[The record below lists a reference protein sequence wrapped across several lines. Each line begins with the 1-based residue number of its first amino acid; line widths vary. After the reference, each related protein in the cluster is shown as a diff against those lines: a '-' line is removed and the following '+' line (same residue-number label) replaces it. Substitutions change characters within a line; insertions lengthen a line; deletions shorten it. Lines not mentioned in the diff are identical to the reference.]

1 MSKKLD
7 VVYVNA
13 DSSAAAYQGLADKYA
28 AIEPPTWSL
37 LLANSARAVG
47 FSVALVDST
56 AERLSHVDTVQRIM
70 DLDPRLVV
78 FVVYGQ
84 NPNSGTINMVG
95 NVECATLLKETL
107 PNIKI
112 CFVGSHTS
120 ALPHEV
126 LAIPAVD
133 IILLNEG
140 VYAL

>member
-1 MSKKLD
+1 MPSKLD

-37 LLANSARAVG
+37 LLANSARSVG
-47 FSVALVDST
+47 FSVSLVDST
-56 AERLSHVDTVQRIM
+56 AEGLSHEATVQRIM
-70 DLDPRLVV
+70 DLNPRLAI

-95 NVECATLLKETL
+95 NVECATLLKETM

-112 CFVGSHTS
+112 YH
-120 ALPHEV
+120 
-126 LAIPAVD
+126 
-133 IILLNEG
+133 
-140 VYAL
+140 

>member
-78 FVVYGQ
+78 FVVYGEQ
-84 NPNSGTINMVG
+84 FCLINVLD
-95 NVECATLLKETL
+95 VEVTDGCANTTPFLRTVVVFVVVPL
-107 PNIKI
+107 PGELT
-112 CFVGSHTS
+112 F
-120 ALPHEV
+120 
-126 LAIPAVD
+126 
-133 IILLNEG
+133 
-140 VYAL
+140 